1 MDYLRKWGF
10 KLAKPIYNALE
21 ILNEILEG
29 IDEENWFG
37 VIGNASDG
45 EFNDQLAILEAK
57 IRAYI
62 NKNGD

>member
-1 MDYLRKWGF
+1 
-10 KLAKPIYNALE
+10 LAKPIYNALE